1 MEKFSVSTINPDVA
15 ELPSIMYRLD
25 SLPMG
30 HIALCSHK
38 IDSTIASLPT
48 TVTTKENDT
57 YRTGREDSM
66 HDVRFAD
73 MHISGNTLLSRL
85 PVALKPYP
93 EKFSILAGRD
103 YATSVRLNK
112 LNEDRQI
119 TFAYAGFMRD
129 KEGTL
134 HTITRF
140 EEGVTSCDNLIFNPE
155 RTEQE
160 VYLALV
166 TAAESLLFLHGEA
179 GMTHGDFLPRNTA
192 YDPSLQFRIIDTT
205 TARDS
210 TNPDDYLD
218 DIQRYI
224 AGLRDPN
231 VHEEFSIPNEFING
245 IFLDTYQKTARGTL
259 PTEIRNIILG
269 KVSQLMIALD
279 KV

>member
-15 ELPSIMYRLD
+15 ELSSIMYRLND
-25 SLPMG
+25 LPMG

-38 IDSTIASLPT
+38 TDSTIASLPT
-48 TVTTKENDT
+48 IVTTKENDT

-73 MHISGNTLLSRL
+73 MCISGNTLLSRL

-93 EKFSILAGRD
+93 EKLSILAGRD
-103 YATSVRLNK
+103 YATDVRLNK
-112 LNEDRQI
+112 LSNNRQI

-129 KEGTL
+129 EEGTL

-140 EEGVTSCDNLIFNPE
+140 EEGVTSCDNLVFNPE

-160 VYLALV
+160 VHLALA

-179 GMTHGDFLPRNTA
+179 GMIHGDFLPRNTA

-205 TARDS
+205 TARES
-210 TNPDDYLD
+210 TDPDDYID

-224 AGLRDPN
+224 AGLRDTN
-231 VHEEFSIPNEFING
+231 VHEKFAVPNEAING

-259 PTEIRNIILG
+259 PTEIRNTVLG

-279 KV
+279 KS

>member
-1 MEKFSVSTINPDVA
+1 MEKFSVSTINPDVT
-15 ELPSIMYRLD
+15 ELSSIMYRLD

-38 IDSTIASLPT
+38 TDSTIASLPT

-73 MHISGNTLLSRL
+73 MCISCNTLLSRL
-85 PVALKPYP
+85 PVALKPYR

-103 YATSVRLNK
+103 YITSVRLNK
-112 LNEDRQI
+112 LSEDRQI
-119 TFAYAGFMRD
+119 TFAHAGFMRD
-129 KEGTL
+129 KRGTL
-134 HTITRF
+134 HTITHF

-155 RTEQE
+155 RIEQE
-160 VYLALV
+160 VYLALA

-179 GMTHGDFLPRNTA
+179 GMIHGDFLPRNTA
-192 YDPSLQFRIIDTT
+192 YGPSLQFRIIDMT
-205 TARDS
+205 TARES
-210 TNPDDYLD
+210 TDPDAYLD

-224 AGLRDPN
+224 AGLRDTN
-231 VHEEFSIPNEFING
+231 VHEKFSVPNEAING

-259 PTEIRNIILG
+259 PTEIRNIVLG
-269 KVSQLMIALD
+269 KVSRLMIALD